1 MIDKQEEIKVSRP
14 ENPKIM
20 KPKDF
25 IKTKSCLNE
34 ELQEFLKA
42 NSSTI
47 EPDDEDTEMK
57 RIVLKPKKVVSTSLN
72 KQRGVN
78 KKHVHVKTIKN

>member
-1 MIDKQEEIKVSRP
+1 MIEKHEELKISKP
-14 ENPKIM
+14 EKLKIV

-42 NSSTI
+42 NTSTI
-47 EPDDEDTEMK
+47 EPDEQDVEMK
-57 RIVLKPKKVVSTSLN
+57 RTVLKPKKVVSTSLI